1 MAQHKKSRGRPTTR
15 IDTAVLAHLRQK
27 AGLTQLGLAEEVY
40 RLAKKRSSSQASLK
54 NTGQRWEKKGTL
66 DAGLAQHLAT
76 VLKTPVEIL
85 RGEHPFP
92 TPEPAPSYVNELE
105 ALLRKRVQ
113 EETIPE
119 LENALQ
125 YFRENGY
132 DDPVRGLAEELNREL
147 EIAPL
152 SASKERWATLSA
164 ITGMTRRQMLRPVGH
179 EGLWLLISS
188 GPPGPIRHE
197 LLGGIHGV
205 MQVLRAEWE
214 DVRQSNS
221 FCDSVITFSDEKPWF
236 KVSWM
241 HMRIP
246 EWVREMRFVRCQP
259 TETGLIW
266 VAPTDNDGFW
276 LDQMSN
282 GAYEY
287 FDYVK
292 TSDGI
297 ESPSVIAN
305 LCLLIKKYLSPNEVE
320 AQQASSEETLL
331 EVHHGAVSEMP
342 ASTLASFSKDG
353 RAKFI
358 VVNWLCSGL
367 WEALLPHLSEWP
379 LKYWSVDAAPGRI
392 DVRVRADQIPIRE
405 WKTFACPPPFGTRL
419 SISLAELTDSGRHKS
434 VPWSRTSVED
444 VCAKLNRSFQEALAT
459 SQAPTG

>member
-1 MAQHKKSRGRPTTR
+1 M
-15 IDTAVLAHLRQK
+15 
-27 AGLTQLGLAEEVY
+27 
-40 RLAKKRSSSQASLK
+40 
-54 NTGQRWEKKGTL
+54 
-66 DAGLAQHLAT
+66 
-76 VLKTPVEIL
+76 
-85 RGEHPFP
+85 
-92 TPEPAPSYVNELE
+92 
-105 ALLRKRVQ
+105 
-113 EETIPE
+113 
-119 LENALQ
+119 
-125 YFRENGY
+125 
-132 DDPVRGLAEELNREL
+132 
-147 EIAPL
+147 
-152 SASKERWATLSA
+152 
-164 ITGMTRRQMLRPVGH
+164 M
-179 EGLWLLISS
+179 
-188 GPPGPIRHE
+188 
-197 LLGGIHGV
+197 
-205 MQVLRAEWE
+205 
-214 DVRQSNS
+214 
-221 FCDSVITFSDEKPWF
+221 
-236 KVSWM
+236 
-241 HMRIP
+241 IP

-266 VAPTDNDGFW
+266 VVPTDNDGFW
-276 LDQMSN
+276 LGQMSN

-297 ESPSVIAN
+297 QSPSVIAN
-305 LCLLIKKYLSPNEVE
+305 LCLLLKKYLSPQEVE

-392 DVRVRADQIPIRE
+392 DIRVRADQIPIRE

-434 VPWSRTSVED
+434 VPWSHTSVED
-444 VCAKLNRSFQEALAT
+444 VCAKLNRSFQETLAT